1 MADVAVIEVTSGRLE
16 EGPRN
21 DEGFNEAALRPG
33 IRHRMRRP
41 GSVVALLARL
51 PAWEGPVLLLVNSG
65 D

>member
-1 MADVAVIEVTSGRLE
+1 MTKASVKLPSVR
-16 EGPRN
+16 
-21 DEGFNEAALRPG
+21 AAG
-33 IRHRMRRP
+33 TACAGP